1 MDSFPLLDAVVFF
14 GFLFAVVAVGI
25 GMSRGEN
32 DSEDYFLAGR
42 DLTWWLIGF
51 SLIAANISSEQFIG
65 MSGQAAGYLGLAI
78 ASYEWMA
85 AITLI
90 VVAFFFLPK
99 FLRAGIYTI
108 PEFLEYR
115 FNHTARTLMS
125 AMMVLVCVLVSFT
138 AVVYSGA
145 LTAVVLFGDQ
155 PLLGGFQLTI
165 ANASWIIGTLAAI
178 YVVAGG
184 LKACAWADLLQGSAL
199 IVGGAIVSYLAFQ
212 ALGTAEP
219 ESIGLSAEHAASG
232 ALARFQALNSG
243 KMHMVL
249 PAADQI
255 IPWTALVLGLWIP
268 NFYYWGLN
276 QYITQRT
283 LGASSLADGQKGVV
297 FAAGMKLIVPF
308 IIVIPGII
316 AFNLYAKEMQNE
328 AGRGNQSVL
337 DRLDKVQADP
347 MAAKMA
353 FQFDRHFAELNPDV
367 ARRMVD
373 TNRAVAGT
381 NADVVAGTNAD
392 VDADLHAQNSAILA
406 EIKRANGERPAADRV
421 EVQTSVLGYKFD
433 SAFPLL
439 MKHLMF
445 PGVGG
450 FVFAALFGAVIS
462 SLAAV
467 LNAASTMFTMD
478 LYSQYLNRNA
488 TQGNLVMVG
497 RICVALFAAVGC
509 FISPLLGNPRFGGI
523 FTYIQEFQG
532 FISPGVLAVFI
543 FGLFVHRAPRA
554 CGAVGLLICPII
566 YLTLMFGTPN
576 MAFLNRMA
584 ITFGATLGVLALMT
598 IMSPLAQPVTLPE
611 QNKIALEGSTGAK
624 FWGVVVVI
632 ATLALYGI
640 FF

>member
-392 VDADLHAQNSAILA
+392 VVADLHAQNSAILA

-445 PGVGG
+445 PGVRG

-611 QNKIALEGSTGAK
+611 QNKIALEGSAGAK

>member
-1 MDSFPLLDAVVFF
+1 
-14 GFLFAVVAVGI
+14 
-25 GMSRGEN
+25 
-32 DSEDYFLAGR
+32 
-42 DLTWWLIGF
+42 
-51 SLIAANISSEQFIG
+51 
-65 MSGQAAGYLGLAI
+65 
-78 ASYEWMA
+78 
-85 AITLI
+85 
-90 VVAFFFLPK
+90 
-99 FLRAGIYTI
+99 
-108 PEFLEYR
+108 
-115 FNHTARTLMS
+115 
-125 AMMVLVCVLVSFT
+125 
-138 AVVYSGA
+138 
-145 LTAVVLFGDQ
+145 
-155 PLLGGFQLTI
+155 
-165 ANASWIIGTLAAI
+165 
-178 YVVAGG
+178 
-184 LKACAWADLLQGSAL
+184 
-199 IVGGAIVSYLAFQ
+199 
-212 ALGTAEP
+212 
-219 ESIGLSAEHAASG
+219 
-232 ALARFQALNSG
+232 
-243 KMHMVL
+243 
-249 PAADQI
+249 
-255 IPWTALVLGLWIP
+255 
-268 NFYYWGLN
+268 
-276 QYITQRT
+276 
-283 LGASSLADGQKGVV
+283 
-297 FAAGMKLIVPF
+297 
-308 IIVIPGII
+308 
-316 AFNLYAKEMQNE
+316 
-328 AGRGNQSVL
+328 VL

-353 FQFDRHFAELNPDV
+353 FQFDPHFAELNPDV

>member
-14 GFLFAVVAVGI
+14 GFIFAVVAVGI

-155 PLLGGFQLTI
+155 PLFGGFQLTI
-165 ANASWIIGTLAAI
+165 ANASWIIGSLAAI

-219 ESIGLSAEHAASG
+219 ASIGLSAEHAASG
-232 ALARFQALNSG
+232 ALARFQALNGG

-328 AGRGNQSVL
+328 AGRGNQNVL
-337 DRLDKVQADP
+337 DQLDKAQADP

-353 FQFDRHFAELNPDV
+353 FQFDPHFAELNPDV
-367 ARRMVD
+367 AQRMVD
-373 TNRAVAGT
+373 TNRAVAGANADAAAGT
-381 NADVVAGTNAD
+381 NGDVVA
-392 VDADLHAQNSAILA
+392 DLNAQNSALLA

-445 PGVGG
+445 PGVRG

-488 TQGNLVMVG
+488 TQGNLVLVG

-554 CGAVGLLICPII
+554 CGAVGLLICPIV
-566 YLTLMFGTPN
+566 YLALMFGTPN

-584 ITFGATLGVLALMT
+584 ITFGGTLAILALMT
-598 IMSPLAQPVTLPE
+598 ITSPLAQPVTLPE
-611 QNKIALEGSTGAK
+611 QNKIALVSSPSAK
-624 FWGVVVVI
+624 FWGAIVVI
-632 ATLALYGI
+632 ATIVLYGI

>member
-1 MDSFPLLDAVVFF
+1 
-14 GFLFAVVAVGI
+14 
-25 GMSRGEN
+25 MSRGEN

-445 PGVGG
+445 PGVRG

>member
-1 MDSFPLLDAVVFF
+1 MESFPLLDVAIFF
-14 GFLFAVVAVGI
+14 GFIFTVIAVGI

-115 FNHTARTLMS
+115 FNHAARTLMS

-155 PLLGGFQLTI
+155 PLWGGFQITI
-165 ANASWIIGTLAAI
+165 ANASWIIGTLAAV

-212 ALGTAEP
+212 ALGSADP

-232 ALARFQALNSG
+232 ALARFQALNAD

-283 LGASSLADGQKGVV
+283 LGANSLADGQKGVV

-337 DRLDKVQADP
+337 DRLDKAQADP

-353 FQFDRHFAELNPDV
+353 FQFDPHFAELNPDV
-367 ARRMVD
+367 AQRMVD
-373 TNRAVAGT
+373 TNRTVAGT
-381 NADVVAGTNAD
+381 NAEVAAD
-392 VDADLHAQNSAILA
+392 DGDLHAQNSALLA
-406 EIKRANGERPAADRV
+406 EIKRANGERPAAERIA
-421 EVQTSVLGYKFD
+421 VQTSVLGYKFD

-445 PGVGG
+445 PGVRG

-488 TQGNLVMVG
+488 TQRNLVTVG
-497 RICVALFAAVGC
+497 RICVVLFAAVGC
-509 FISPLLGNPRFGGI
+509 LISPLLGNPRFGGI

-554 CGAVGLLICPII
+554 CGAVGLLTCPII
-566 YLTLMFGTPN
+566 YLTLMFGTPD

-584 ITFGATLGVLALMT
+584 ITFGATLGILALMT
-598 IMSPLAQPVTLPE
+598 IVSPLPQPVTLPE
-611 QNKIALEGSTGAK
+611 QNKIALESSIGAK
-624 FWGVVVVI
+624 FWGIVVVI
-632 ATLALYGI
+632 ATLVLYGI

>member
-353 FQFDRHFAELNPDV
+353 FQFDPHFAELNPDV

-392 VDADLHAQNSAILA
+392 VVADLHAQNSAILA

-445 PGVGG
+445 PGVRG